1 LNATSTF
8 VLACS
13 GPGGS
18 VTRQASVAVEA
29 GGGSPAPGGGAS
41 PGGGGGGMTPLALLT
56 LLALAGRRRRPGR
69 LYCLATDRSGQ
80 PSG

>member
-1 LNATSTF
+1 
-8 VLACS
+8 VLVCT

-29 GGGSPAPGGGAS
+29 GGGSPAPGGGGNS
-41 PGGGGGGMTPLALLT
+41 GGGGGMTPLALLA
-56 LLALAGRRRRPGR
+56 LFALAGRRRRPGR
-69 LYCLATDRSGQ
+69 LYCWTTDRSGQ